1 MSRKAIGGKVEGLE
15 RSRRALEKIIRAE
28 QAAAPKALELIGQ
41 QATTEVKRR
50 APVAAVKGGTLRR
63 SYGWETGRDGRKAW
77 VEVGSNVEY
86 APYQEFGT
94 SRQQGT
100 PHLRPGIDAVVPL
113 VGRLVAE
120 SVGRA
125 GRGASFGGSLAKTAS
140 TLKALAR
147 GVDL

>member
-1 MSRKAIGGKVEGLE
+1 MSSRRAIGGKIEGLE
-15 RSRRALEKIIRAE
+15 RSKRALEKIIRAE

-50 APVAAVKGGTLRR
+50 APVATGTLRR

-77 VEVGSNVEY
+77 VEIGTNVEY

-94 SRQQGT
+94 AHQQGT
-100 PHLRPGIDAVVPL
+100 PHMRPGIDAVKPL

-125 GRGASFGGSLAKTAS
+125 GRGASFGGSVAKTAS